1 MADIVVNGNT
11 SGAVTLSAPAV
22 AGTVTVTLPSTTGT
36 MLTTASSTGISGS
49 AISSGTVAEAYGGT
63 GTSTGYYGFKNR
75 IINGAM
81 VIDQRNA
88 GAAITLA
95 TNVAGF
101 PVDRLTMYKGTA
113 GATVTGQQASASIA
127 GFEKCAVWTTTVA
140 SAPAAADINGIWQVI
155 EGLNTLDMQWGTAN
169 AKACTVSFWFKATT
183 AGTYAF
189 AVNSGTVDVSYVATF
204 NATSTF
210 TYFSFVIPGPTT
222 GTFSKT
228 NTQAM
233 YVTIDAGSGTNYNT
247 ATTGSWI
254 AGNFKR
260 TSACVNST
268 ANTNTLSLTGF
279 QFEVG
284 STATSFDYR
293 PYGTELALCYRYYW
307 RAVSGAS
314 FTSWGI
320 TNIYNA
326 TLAQCFRPLPVT
338 MRASPTTFEFASAGN
353 YKIDIGPTAYTVTVI
368 GNNANY
374 VSPNGMVVDLTTAGT
389 MVAGQAG
396 QLANLNN
403 TTGFIG
409 VGAEL

>member
-1 MADIVVNGNT
+1 MALTQVQPG
-11 SGAVTLSAPAV
+11 
-22 AGTVTVTLPSTTGT
+22 
-36 MLTTASSTGISGS
+36 MLASDSQFI
-49 AISSGTVAEAYGGT
+49 
-63 GTSTGYYGFKNR
+63 GFKNR